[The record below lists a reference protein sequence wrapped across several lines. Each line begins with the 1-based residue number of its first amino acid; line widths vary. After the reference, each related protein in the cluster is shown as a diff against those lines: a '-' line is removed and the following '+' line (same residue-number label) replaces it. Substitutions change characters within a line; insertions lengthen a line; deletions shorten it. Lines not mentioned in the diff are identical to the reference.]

1 MKRMRML
8 VALAVL
14 YMLALPAHALVVL
27 SYHDIRD
34 DVAAKG
40 DPDAYAVSTDNF
52 VAHLDWLRA
61 QGYTPV
67 SVQQLLD
74 ARQHR
79 RPLPDKAVLLT
90 FDDGLR
96 SVYTHVFPLLRAYG
110 YPALV
115 APVTSWVDM
124 PPGQTVDYG
133 PKMIDAQGFLT
144 WEQLK
149 EMQDSGLV
157 EIGSH
162 SHDLHRGLPGN
173 PQGNLTPAAV
183 TREYRQGTYETEQGY
198 LQRLRLDLDTSRN
211 ALLVHLGH
219 APRVMVWPYAA
230 YNSEANAIAST
241 LGMTLSF
248 DLEGRSEESDL
259 ALQGRSAVEDDA
271 LTSLGRLLLFNNPD
285 VSDLA
290 RELRRD
296 TTLDGMRALQV
307 DLDQVYDPDPE
318 QAERNLDRLVQR
330 VRDIGPTHVFL
341 QAFADPDGDGA
352 ADAVYFPNRRLPM
365 RADLFNR
372 VAWQLRTRAGVRV
385 HAWLPVLGWRPPA
398 DALPA
403 DARIAASDPADVP
416 RLDPTRPDVLAL
428 VRDMYADLAANARFD
443 GLLFHDDAY
452 LRDDELLRTAPRDPR
467 QRTQLLVDFTQ
478 QLTAAAQRWQP
489 NLVTV
494 RNLFARPVLEPESEA
509 WFAQTLDSFLQ
520 AYDYTAVMA
529 MPRMENAAEPQRW
542 LRALARAVKA
552 RPEGIR
558 RTVFELQAWDWATGR
573 PVPVKELHAQIRL
586 LQVEGIRHLAWYP
599 DGFLDNQ
606 PPLDDARALMSARTF
621 PYLER

>member
-1 MKRMRML
+1 MTRMRRL
-8 VALAVL
+8 IALALL
-14 YMLALPAHALVVL
+14 YVLALPAHALVVL

-40 DPDAYAVSTDNF
+40 DPDPYAVSTGNF
-52 VAHLDWLRA
+52 VAHLDWLRG

-67 SVQQLLD
+67 SVQQVLD
-74 ARQHR
+74 ARRQGT
-79 RPLPDKAVLLT
+79 PLPDKAVLLT

-96 SVYTHVFPLLRAYG
+96 SVYTHVFPLLSAYG

-115 APVTSWVDM
+115 APVTGWVGM

-133 PKMIDAQGFLT
+133 PDVIDAQGFLT
-144 WEQLK
+144 WAQLK

-162 SHDLHRGLPGN
+162 SHALHRGLPGN
-173 PQGNLTPAAV
+173 PQGNLPPAAV
-183 TREYRQGTYETEQGY
+183 TREYRIGAYETEPEY
-198 LQRLRLDLDTSRN
+198 LQRVRLDLRTSRDE
-211 ALLVHLGH
+211 LRVHLGQ

-230 YNSEANAIAST
+230 YNSEANAIASQ
-241 LGMTLSF
+241 LGMSLTF
-248 DLEGRSEESDL
+248 DLEGRSDENDL
-259 ALQGRSAVEDDA
+259 ALQGRPTVNDGA
-271 LTSLGRLLLFNNPD
+271 LASLGRLLLFNNPD

-296 TTLDGMRALQV
+296 LSLDGMRALQV
-307 DLDQVYDPDPE
+307 DLDQVYDPDPA
-318 QAERNLDRLVQR
+318 QTERNLDTLVQR

-352 ADAVYFPNRRLPM
+352 ADAVYFPNRHLPV

-372 VAWQLRTRAGVRV
+372 VAWQLRTRADVRV
-385 HAWLPVLGWRPPA
+385 HAWLPVLGWQPPA
-398 DALPA
+398 GVLPA
-403 DARIAASDPADVP
+403 DARLAASDPDDVP
-416 RLDPTRPDVLAL
+416 RLDPTRAEVLELA
-428 VRDMYADLAANARFD
+428 RDMYEDLAAHARFD

-452 LRDDELLRTAPRDPR
+452 LRDDELPQLMPDRPRE
-467 QRTQLLVDFTQ
+467 RTQLLVDFTH

-520 AYDYTAVMA
+520 AYDYTALMA
-529 MPRMENAAEPQRW
+529 MPRMENAVDSTGW
-542 LRALARAVKA
+542 LRALARTVKA
-552 RPEGIR
+552 RPEGVR
-558 RTVFELQAWDWATGR
+558 RTVFELQAWDWRTGR
-573 PVPVKELHAQIRL
+573 PVPVTELQSQIRL

-606 PPLDDARALMSARTF
+606 PPLDAARALMSSRTF